1 MLRNVLVLAILGLLP
16 VFAGAQV
23 RGPFEVEVAANGANG
38 NNFPRGFTAGGTASF
53 GYFFND
59 NIELAVRDSVNYS
72 DIGRQSNGKVLLNNT
87 VRAAADFHIP
97 LGDQNQFVPYGG
109 ANIGYVSGTTV
120 RDTWEAA
127 PEVGIKVFVGPD
139 AFLDVR
145 AEYEF
150 FWRTGNSVQTSFR
163 NGEFVYTLGVGFRF

>member
-1 MLRNVLVLAILGLLP
+1 MLRNMMVLAVLALLP
-16 VFAGAQV
+16 ALAGAQV
-23 RGPFEVEVAANGANG
+23 RGPFEVEIAADGANG
-38 NNFPRGFTAGGTASF
+38 NNFPKGFIAGGTGSF

-59 NIELAVRDSVNYS
+59 NFELSLRDSVNYN
-72 DIGRQSNGKVLLNNT
+72 DIVRHPVALNNT

-97 LGDQNQFVPYGG
+97 MGDQNQFLPYVG

-127 PEVGIKVFVGPD
+127 PEAGIKVFVGPD
-139 AFLDVR
+139 AFLDLR

-150 FWRTGNSVQTSFR
+150 FWRNGSPAQTAFR